1 MTPSHVVLHG
11 LAIKKH
17 AGPADLAGLIG
28 LDKATTAALLAK
40 AATGGR
46 AVEVGGKY
54 MLSGLGRIALDA
66 DYSRHYDE
74 VRENAAFMA
83 AYEAFEIINVTLK
96 TLITDWQ
103 TMEVGGQR
111 VTNDHANKSYDD
123 GIIDRL
129 GKLHERAEGILAKL
143 SSVIPRMTYYSK
155 GLLEALE
162 KAEDGEIAWVSDAKI
177 ESYHTLWFELH
188 EDLLRIVGRIRSE

>member
-1 MTPSHVVLHG
+1 MSSTHIVLHG

-17 AGPADLAGLIG
+17 AAPADIAGLIG
-28 LDKATTAALLAK
+28 LSESETAQTLAM
-40 AATGGR
+40 AAAGGR

-54 MLSGLGRIALDA
+54 MLSGLGRVALDA
-66 DYSRHYDE
+66 DYSRHYAD
-74 VRENAAFMA
+74 VRKNTDFMT
-83 AYEAFEIINVTLK
+83 AYEAFEHINVTLK
-96 TLITDWQ
+96 ALITDWQ
-103 TMEVGGQR
+103 SVEIGGQR
-111 VTNDHANKSYDD
+111 VVNDHSNKAYDE

-143 SSVIPRMTYYSK
+143 SSVVPRMKYYGD

-162 KAEDGEIAWVSDAKI
+162 KAEDGAIEWISDAKI

-188 EDLLRIVGRIRSE
+188 EDLLRMVGRTRSE

>member
-1 MTPSHVVLHG
+1 MTPSHIVLHG

-17 AGPADLAGLIG
+17 AGPADIAGLIG
-28 LDKATTAALLAK
+28 LDEKTTATLLEK

-54 MLSGLGRIALDA
+54 MLSGLGRLALDA
-66 DYSRHYDE
+66 DYSRHYDG
-74 VRENAAFMA
+74 VRENPVFMA
-83 AYEAFEIINVTLK
+83 AYEAFEVINVTLK
-96 TLITDWQ
+96 GLITDWQ

-143 SSVIPRMTYYSK
+143 SSVIPRMAYYSK

-162 KAEDGEIAWVSDAKI
+162 KAEDGDIAWVSDAKI